1 MRRAGWSVLM
11 AAALV
16 AASLGCVPSRPAG
29 PAHGVRVS
37 APWARP
43 TPPGAKASAVYF
55 TLESAEGDTLSGA
68 EPVDS
73 LTNAA
78 ELHAM
83 FRDAKGGMGMRA
95 LASLAIAPHGRVT
108 LAPGGTHLMLTGLR
122 RALVAG
128 DTLVLRLRFAAAG
141 AQIVRVPVQEDR

>member
-1 MRRAGWSVLM
+1 VI

-16 AASLGCVPSRPAG
+16 AASLGCGAQPPAG

-37 APWARP
+37 AAWARP
-43 TPPGAKASAVYF
+43 TPPGAKAAAAYF

-68 EPVDS
+68 ESADS

-78 ELHAM
+78 ELHEM
-83 FRDAKGGMGMRA
+83 FHDAKGGMGMRA
-95 LASLAIAPHGRVT
+95 LASLAVPPHGRVT

-141 AQIVRVPVQEDR
+141 AQILRVPVQEDR